1 MPIGFRFSFLSTPEP
16 PKAPH
21 HPLNTSHNKTSK
33 KIESFRSGH
42 LSYKPEEQWKRFG
55 KSTEAEANELLNK
68 YREEAASEHDASL
81 EANKKTLKEL
91 RKTVE
96 KCFDKAVNTVFD
108 AVLGTIKV

>member
-1 MPIGFRFSFLSTPEP
+1 MEKVWEELR
-16 PKAPH
+16 
-21 HPLNTSHNKTSK
+21 
-33 KIESFRSGH
+33 KIENEAEHIHSETLKKSEELIAIAKKDAEKL
-42 LSYKPEEQWKRFG
+42 LSVSEKH
-55 KSTEAEANELLNK
+55 TEAEANELLNK

-108 AVLGTIKV
+108 AVLGSIKV